1 MSRDDTDEMRAR
13 RKRVPMNSTDAESY
27 IRAQR
32 ESRQEFEKNEGK
44 ALYEHDE
51 EMDRLHKAHANIGAE
66 EQARQREFDRRL
78 RENQDRHEEQQAQ
91 QQAQAQASD
100 GPADRDRVVQ
110 FAMEQDQKQRE
121 ERQQQEQQQG
131 RSM

>member
-1 MSRDDTDEMRAR
+1 MSREDTDEVRAR
-13 RKRVPMNSTDAESY
+13 RKRVPMNSADAEAW

-32 ESRQEFEKNEGK
+32 EARQEFEKNEGK

-51 EMDRLHKAHANIGAE
+51 EMDRLHKEHANIGAE

-91 QQAQAQASD
+91 QQAQSSD